1 MNNTLEIL
9 NFGPEFRKWVNIFFN
24 DRWTYILLQNFPSN
38 KITLK
43 QGVPQGDV
51 LSPYIFNICVEIL
64 LIKITK
70 TNSLEG
76 ITIAKEEARAETYAD
91 ETTIIIK
98 RNEENLRTLIRIIQ
112 DFSKLSG
119 LQANLKKT
127 SVTPIGGNF
136 SIEKEDQICQD
147 LKLDWKKEFTLL
159 GILID
164 GELKKIHQNFEAKII
179 KAKTIITNWKNR
191 PMSIHRRIT
200 VACKLILSQFT
211 YIATILNTNDEN
223 LCSRVQN

>member
-64 LIKITK
+64 LLKITK

-91 ETTIIIK
+91 DTTIIIK

-119 LQANLKKT
+119 LQANLEKT
-127 SVTPIGGNF
+127 SVTPIGGKF
-136 SIEKEDQICQD
+136 SLEK
-147 LKLDWKKEFTLL
+147 KTKS
-159 GILID
+159 
-164 GELKKIHQNFEAKII
+164 AKI
-179 KAKTIITNWKNR
+179 
-191 PMSIHRRIT
+191 
-200 VACKLILSQFT
+200 
-211 YIATILNTNDEN
+211 
-223 LCSRVQN
+223 